1 MLDKSQFALLS
12 GSQALACLDT
22 GDFETVRNTMEA
34 RLLVSLCMSEAPA
47 EDDANI
53 LLWDQL
59 LADALAIS
67 VLVKQDEGI
76 KSESMRN
83 YSYTLADYA
92 NSWRMLHEKS
102 GDLLALF
109 NVCDSGV
116 TFQTNLAGRI
126 YGHRHHYYG
135 CSCHECV

>member
-34 RLLVSLCMSEAPA
+34 RLLSSLCMTEAPA

-53 LLWDQL
+53 LLWNQL

-102 GDLLALF
+102 GDLLAIF
-109 NVCDSGV
+109 NVS
-116 TFQTNLAGRI
+116 I
-126 YGHRHHYYG
+126 
-135 CSCHECV
+135 